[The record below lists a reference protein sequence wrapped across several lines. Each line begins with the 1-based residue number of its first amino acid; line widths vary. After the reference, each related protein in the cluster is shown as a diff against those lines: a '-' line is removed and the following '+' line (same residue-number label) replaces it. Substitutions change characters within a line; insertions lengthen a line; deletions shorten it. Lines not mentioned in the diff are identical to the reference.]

1 MKLEELDRFLNTYT
15 ESERWHLQQGPQVLS
30 PRYQAIARTWFAG
43 REMYLFRFKTLLE
56 NRYVCVNKESRFTHI
71 PEHIHTVIEFVYVYA
86 GHCTQMID
94 GREVTMQQGDICLLD
109 TQVPHSIG
117 YLGAEDI
124 VITIE
129 MQKDYL
135 TRGFL
140 QRLGNNGIINNFLMN
155 ALSQNAAHDQYLLFK
170 KREENPIHGIIQH
183 ILCESYDPGLCSDKM
198 IDAYMVLLFCEILRQ
213 YKNQTFSGDPGTRW
227 KIVNILDYIENHYL
241 TATLQETAQIFGF
254 HPNYLSAYIKKETGR
269 SFKELIILQRMC
281 QACFYLSNTN
291 LPVCEIAQKVG
302 YDNLGF
308 FYKKFEHLYHVTPSH
323 WRELQH
329 NG

>member
-94 GREVTMQQGDICLLD
+94 GYEVTMQQGDICLLD

-183 ILCESYDPGLCSDKM
+183 ILC
-198 IDAYMVLLFCEILRQ
+198 
-213 YKNQTFSGDPGTRW
+213 
-227 KIVNILDYIENHYL
+227 
-241 TATLQETAQIFGF
+241 
-254 HPNYLSAYIKKETGR
+254 
-269 SFKELIILQRMC
+269 
-281 QACFYLSNTN
+281 
-291 LPVCEIAQKVG
+291 
-302 YDNLGF
+302 
-308 FYKKFEHLYHVTPSH
+308 
-323 WRELQH
+323 
-329 NG
+329 